1 MCKAIFYLF
10 SQLSSWHGIYFYSL
24 ISPCRFYLV
33 FILATSETPRTP
45 SNWISTKLRTFSPS
59 MTRPESCSRQF
70 PSLYHFVHTMYTC
83 ESIIREIDGD
93 TEIHKRVRPLMVSH
107 LWAKVFFKFVRPCP
121 FWNYAFCSLQ
131 NKDTKML
138 CYVTKCNF
146 KAWFYDFYQKHTF
159 WTIN

>member
-10 SQLSSWHGIYFYSL
+10 SQLPSWHGIYFYSL

-33 FILATSETPRTP
+33 FISATSETPRTP

-70 PSLYHFVHTMYTC
+70 PSLYHFVRTMYTC

-93 TEIHKRVRPLMVSH
+93 TELHKRGTGQATDGLSFMSKIV
-107 LWAKVFFKFVRPCP
+107 
-121 FWNYAFCSLQ
+121 LQ
-131 NKDTKML
+131 IPTPTTNTVLSKKNL
-138 CYVTKCNF
+138 VGL
-146 KAWFYDFYQKHTF
+146 Q
-159 WTIN
+159 